1 MTLKSGTFQ
10 KLSQAVYLSNDAA
23 SCHMRGMRRSSH
35 RPAPADL
42 PAHLRVQRSTLQ
54 TIVSLLPFLWPAGN
68 LGARIRV
75 TIALFFMVLA
85 KLATV
90 YVPVVYGRIIDSLAP
105 KDAAA
110 VAFTV
115 PVALIVAYGAIR
127 ISSAGF
133 GEMRDALF
141 ASVQQRAVRLLAL
154 RTFRHLHA
162 VSLRFHL
169 DRQTGGLSRVID
181 RGVTGMQS
189 VLRLAVFNVV
199 PTALELVMVTAII
212 WHMFDWRY
220 AMVTFVAVI
229 TYVGFTTILAGR
241 RGRYR
246 RTMNDTDNDAST
258 KSLDSLINYETVKY
272 FGNEEH
278 EAQRYD
284 GALARYE
291 RAAVRVQVSLNILN
305 LGQAAITAIG
315 LTLIMLLAA
324 SGLRDGT
331 MTVGKFVVVNTYL
344 IQLYQ
349 PLNFL
354 GIVYMSIKQGLV
366 DMEQMFALL
375 RIKQEI
381 ADKPGATAL
390 TAHLSEGSAGSVV
403 FENVHFGYQS
413 NRTIL
418 QGIDFTIP
426 AGGKL
431 AIVGPTGAGKSTISR
446 LLFRFYDVTS
456 GRILIDGQDI
466 RDVTQDSVRAAIG
479 VVPQDTV
486 LFNDTIGY
494 HIGYGRPGASQ
505 TDIEQAAQLAQVHD
519 FVVKLPDGY
528 DTKVGERGLK
538 LSGGEKQRVAIA
550 RTILK
555 DPRILILDEATSA
568 LDSRTEQD
576 IQVALNA
583 ASHRRTTLVI
593 AHRLSTVVD
602 ADEIIVLQDGRIV
615 ERGSHA
621 ALLTRNELYARM
633 WALQAVEHDLED
645 DQVPPD
651 VLRAALASP
660 V

>member
-1 MTLKSGTFQ
+1 M
-10 KLSQAVYLSNDAA
+10 
-23 SCHMRGMRRSSH
+23 
-35 RPAPADL
+35 
-42 PAHLRVQRSTLQ
+42 
-54 TIVSLLPFLWPAGN
+54 WPAGN
-68 LGARIRV
+68 PGARIRV
-75 TIALFFMVLA
+75 VVALVFMVLS
-85 KLATV
+85 KVATV
-90 YVPVVYGRIIDSLAP
+90 YVPVIYGRIVDSLAP
-105 KDAAA
+105 KDAAS
-110 VAFTV
+110 VFVV
-115 PVALIVAYGAIR
+115 PVALILAYGAIR
-127 ISSAGF
+127 VGSSGF
-133 GEMRDALF
+133 GEIRDALF

-181 RGVTGMQS
+181 RGVLGIQS

-220 AMVTFVAVI
+220 AVVTCLAVVF
-229 TYVGFTTILAGR
+229 YVGFTTVLAGR

-284 GALARYE
+284 HALARYE
-291 RAAVRVQVSLNILN
+291 RAAVRVQVSLNLLN
-305 LGQAAITAIG
+305 LGQAAIIAVG
-315 LTLIMLLAA
+315 LTLIMVLAA
-324 SGLRDGT
+324 SGMRDGS

-344 IQLYQ
+344 MQLYQ

-354 GIVYMSIKQGLV
+354 GIVYMTIKQGLV

-375 RIKQEI
+375 RIDQEI
-381 ADKPGATAL
+381 ADKPDAKAL
-390 TAHLSEGSAGSVV
+390 TAHLSEGSAGEVV
-403 FENVHFGYQS
+403 FEDVRFGYQS

-418 QGIDFTIP
+418 KGIDFTVP
-426 AGGKL
+426 PGGKL
-431 AIVGPTGAGKSTISR
+431 AIVGPTGAGKSTINR
-446 LLFRFYDVTS
+446 LLFRFYDVTG

-466 RDVTQDSVRAAIG
+466 RDVTQDSLRAAIG

-486 LFNDTIGY
+486 LFNDTIRY
-494 HIGYGRPGASQ
+494 NIGYGRPGASQ
-505 TDIEQAAQLAQVHD
+505 TEIEHAAKLAQVHD
-519 FVVKLPDGY
+519 FVLKLPEGY
-528 DTKVGERGLK
+528 DTRVGERGLK

-555 DPRILILDEATSA
+555 DPRILVLDEATSA

-576 IQVALNA
+576 IQAALNA
-583 ASHRRTTLVI
+583 VSHRRTTLVI

-602 ADEIIVLQDGRIV
+602 ADEIIVLDDGMV
-615 ERGSHA
+615 AERGSHA
-621 ALLTRNELYARM
+621 ALLAKDGLYARM
-633 WALQAVEHDLED
+633 WALQAAEHDLELD
-645 DQVPPD
+645 G
-651 VLRAALASP
+651 ALSAVSFAHE
-660 V
+660 

>member
-1 MTLKSGTFQ
+1 MRAMT
-10 KLSQAVYLSNDAA
+10 
-23 SCHMRGMRRSSH
+23 RSSH
-35 RPAPADL
+35 PAAADRPAP
-42 PAHLRVQRSTLQ
+42 PPGRSTWQ
-54 TIVSLLPFLWPAGN
+54 TIISLLPYLWPAGN
-68 LGARIRV
+68 TGARIRV
-75 TIALFFMVLA
+75 ATALLFMLA
-85 KLATV
+85 SKLATV
-90 YVPVVYGRIIDSLAP
+90 YVPVIYGRIIDALAP

-110 VAFTV
+110 TAFVV
-115 PVALIVAYGAIR
+115 PLALILAYGGIR
-127 ISSAGF
+127 VGSAGF
-133 GEMRDALF
+133 GEVRDALF

-181 RGVTGMQS
+181 RGVLGMQS

-199 PTALELVMVTAII
+199 PTLLELVLVTAII

-220 AMVTFVAVI
+220 AVVTFAAVVV
-229 TYVGFTTILAGR
+229 YVGFTTILAGR
-241 RGRYR
+241 RSRYR

-278 EAQRYD
+278 ESQRYD
-284 GALARYE
+284 HALARYE
-291 RAAVRVQVSLNILN
+291 RAAVRVQVSLNALN
-305 LGQAAITAIG
+305 LGQAMITATG

-324 SGLRDGT
+324 SGMRDGS

-354 GIVYMSIKQGLV
+354 GVVYMTIKQGLV

-375 RIKQEI
+375 RVSREI
-381 ADKPGATAL
+381 TDQPGATAL
-390 TAHLSEGSAGSVV
+390 AAHLSEGAAGDVE
-403 FENVHFGYQS
+403 FQNVRFGYQS

-418 QGIDFTIP
+418 KCIDFTVP

-446 LLFRFYDVTS
+446 LLFRFYDVTD

-466 RDVTQDSVRAAIG
+466 RAVTQDSLRAAIG

-486 LFNDTIGY
+486 LFNDSIRY
-494 HIGYGRPGASQ
+494 NIGYGRPGASQ
-505 TDIEQAAQLAQVHD
+505 AEIEQAARIAQVHD
-519 FVVKLPDGY
+519 FVTRLPDGY
-528 DTKVGERGLK
+528 DTRVGERGLK

-576 IQVALNA
+576 IQAALRAVAN
-583 ASHRRTTLVI
+583 RRTTLVI

-602 ADEIIVLQDGRIV
+602 ADEIIVLHDGEIA
-615 ERGSHA
+615 ERGSHL
-621 ALLTRNELYARM
+621 ALLAKAGLYARM
-633 WALQAVEHDLED
+633 WTLQAAEHDLE
-645 DQVPPD
+645 P
-651 VLRAALASP
+651 AS
-660 V
+660 